1 MEAKR
6 RRTNPNWLQL
16 PIDITANILFRLDTI
31 EILKSVRNV
40 CPLWWNICK
49 NPLMWKTIR
58 MENFDLVNLPD
69 NDDQV
74 CDYLVKICRY
84 AVDLSCGHLKDIF
97 IFGFATDE
105 LLKYIADRYVIS
117 IVFLF
122 SFHSSNLL

>member
-16 PIDITANILFRLDTI
+16 QMDITSNILFRLDII
-31 EILKSVRNV
+31 EILNTARNV
-40 CPLWWNICK
+40 CPLWWNIYK

-74 CDYLVKICRY
+74 CDYLVN
-84 AVDLSCGHLKDIF
+84 IF
-97 IFGFATDE
+97 AM
-105 LLKYIADRYVIS
+105 LLI
-117 IVFLF
+117 
-122 SFHSSNLL
+122 